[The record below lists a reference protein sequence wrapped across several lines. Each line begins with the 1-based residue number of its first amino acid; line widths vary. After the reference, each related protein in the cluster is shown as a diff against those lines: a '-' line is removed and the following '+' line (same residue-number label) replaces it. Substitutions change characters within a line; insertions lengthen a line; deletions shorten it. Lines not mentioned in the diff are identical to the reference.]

1 MQRSNGALLNTTFR
15 TQARWFLGQLRPLLP
30 AYCFGVLLI
39 VLSSLL
45 FLLDPLLLKW
55 MIDYVLPRKDFRLLL
70 VAATG
75 FFGLYIFRL
84 GFFTLAQLVNFR
96 TVQNLVFRM
105 RLAIL
110 EQMNRLSADY
120 HETTPVGEKLYR
132 VEQDVDQVAEVGSSL
147 LPYVLQTAF
156 SSLFVMATMFTLDFK
171 LTGLVL
177 PLMPL
182 FFIFRKKFEKPLRHA
197 SDSAQEKATKE
208 SSFLQEHLASVI
220 QVQLLHQEK
229 NETQTFQE
237 RARERMKA
245 LNHRELV
252 EVLFSSCYMAMVSL
266 GMITT
271 LAYGGY
277 QVFTGVLTVGG
288 MVAFYSYMGRL
299 FDPLHAAVDIY
310 SQLNRMGTN
319 IRRILEVT
327 ELAPSV
333 SERPNAVSFPVLL
346 RGHVEMD
353 GVSFSY
359 RDGEAVL
366 DGIDLKLASGEK
378 IALVGESGSG
388 KTVLTRALTNLFPF
402 RSIRVEGAVSFE
414 GMNLLGLGEKQL
426 RTVRRTSI
434 RYVFQEPASSLN
446 PRLLLQLQ
454 APHALSDNNGRRPS
468 NGSAQSEIA
477 ELCFRMGVGEPGR
490 VMAAYPHQLS
500 VGTLQRATIAMGL
513 LGEPK
518 LIIADEPT
526 SAIDASQLTGAN
538 NIDFRIL
545 KENIDYEI
553 FRGEELKDP
562 EWNPLVYMQ
571 SLANSLYLLVA
582 RDFAPPE
589 QRIPNLR
596 QRMEGIPRVIAQAKA
611 NLQHPPRVHTETAV
625 EQTQGAIN
633 LVREGLAP
641 LLDRAP
647 QMKKDLA
654 PLQERAAAAL
664 EDYKKWLQNDLL
676 PRSDGN
682 FRLGAEKF
690 RKKLHFA
697 LASDLSMEE
706 IMKRAQADLK
716 QTQTAI
722 YETALPLYKKYFHNA
737 DSATLGDKHKVTAAV
752 LDKLAEQHPD
762 DATVVGYAKDVV
774 GEATDFVRS
783 HNLVTIPDTPLDVIA
798 MPEFKRGVAIA
809 YCDSPGPLDKTG
821 KTFFAVAPTPKDWS
835 KERKES
841 FFHEYNNYMIRDL
854 TVHEAM
860 PGHFLQLAHANE
872 FRAPTLVRAIF
883 RSGTF
888 IEGWAVYCEQMMAE
902 QGYGGPEV
910 KMQQLKMRLRAI
922 ANAILDQSIHA
933 GSMTEKEA
941 MDLMMKETFQQE
953 GEAVAKWKR
962 ARLTSAQLSTYF
974 VGATEHLDLRSAEEK
989 KLGKDF
995 DLKKY
1000 NDQVISYGS
1009 PPVKYVR
1016 ELMGL

>member
-1 MQRSNGALLNTTFR
+1 MKIIVAAAF
-15 TQARWFLGQLRPLLP
+15 
-30 AYCFGVLLI
+30 
-39 VLSSLL
+39 VLSSS
-45 FLLDPLLLKW
+45 
-55 MIDYVLPRKDFRLLL
+55 I
-70 VAATG
+70 
-75 FFGLYIFRL
+75 
-84 GFFTLAQLVNFR
+84 
-96 TVQNLVFRM
+96 
-105 RLAIL
+105 
-110 EQMNRLSADY
+110 LSAFGTPQDDAFQKIAHDY
-120 HETTPVGEKLYR
+120 I
-132 VEQDVDQVAEVGSSL
+132 EQ
-147 LPYVLQTAF
+147 Y
-156 SSLFVMATMFTLDFK
+156 
-171 LTGLVL
+171 
-177 PLMPL
+177 
-182 FFIFRKKFEKPLRHA
+182 LRA
-197 SDSAQEKATKE
+197 
-208 SSFLQEHLASVI
+208 
-220 QVQLLHQEK
+220 
-229 NETQTFQE
+229 
-237 RARERMKA
+237 
-245 LNHRELV
+245 
-252 EVLFSSCYMAMVSL
+252 
-266 GMITT
+266 
-271 LAYGGY
+271 
-277 QVFTGVLTVGG
+277 
-288 MVAFYSYMGRL
+288 
-299 FDPLHAAVDIY
+299 DPEDA
-310 SQLNRMGTN
+310 
-319 IRRILEVT
+319 T
-327 ELAPSV
+327 ELGDH
-333 SERPNAVSFPVLL
+333 RF
-346 RGHVEMD
+346 D
-353 GVSFSY
+353 GQLTDYSPEARAEELATLKEV
-359 RDGEAVL
+359 RD
-366 DGIDLKLASGEK
+366 KL
-378 IALVGESGSG
+378 
-388 KTVLTRALTNLFPF
+388 
-402 RSIRVEGAVSFE
+402 
-414 GMNLLGLGEKQL
+414 
-426 RTVRRTSI
+426 
-434 RYVFQEPASSLN
+434 
-446 PRLLLQLQ
+446 
-454 APHALSDNNGRRPS
+454 
-468 NGSAQSEIA
+468 
-477 ELCFRMGVGEPGR
+477 
-490 VMAAYPHQLS
+490 
-500 VGTLQRATIAMGL
+500 
-513 LGEPK
+513 
-518 LIIADEPT
+518 
-526 SAIDASQLTGAN
+526 SAIEASQLTGAN

-545 KENIDYEI
+545 KENIDYQI
-553 FRGEELKDP
+553 FRAEELKEP

-582 RDFAPPE
+582 RDFALPE

-596 QRMEGIPRVIAQAKA
+596 QRMEGIPRVIAQAKV
-611 NLQHPPRVHTETAV
+611 NLQHPPRVHTETAI

-633 LVREGLAP
+633 LVHEGLAP

-647 QMKKDLA
+647 QMKRDLA
-654 PLQERAAAAL
+654 PLQEKTAAAL

-676 PRSDGN
+676 ARSDGN

-716 QTQTAI
+716 QTQAAI

-933 GSMTEKEA
+933 GNMTEKEA

-974 VGATEHLDLRSAEEK
+974 VGATEHLDLRAADEK

-1016 ELMGL
+1016 ELMDL